1 MLGYSLVSEEKAEQY
16 KKDCEEYDEIIKM
29 FKELGSG
36 TLDREDV
43 VKNIITM
50 VHGGLL
56 DKLDEL
62 VDRIKLYEEF
72 GGLYL

>member
-1 MLGYSLVSEEKAEQY
+1 
-16 KKDCEEYDEIIKM
+16 M

-56 DKLDEL
+56 DKLDEI
-62 VDRIKLYEEF
+62 VNRIKLYEEF